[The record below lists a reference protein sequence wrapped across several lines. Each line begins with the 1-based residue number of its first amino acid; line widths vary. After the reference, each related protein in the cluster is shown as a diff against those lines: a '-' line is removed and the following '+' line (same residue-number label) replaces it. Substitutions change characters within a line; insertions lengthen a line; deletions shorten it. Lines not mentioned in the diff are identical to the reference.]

1 MVRNLYLSDISYLTM
16 FSLIGSEGF
25 VADDYMYYVF
35 DEEKGLEGLDQI
47 CCEDDVQQMLI
58 HSHMKNL

>member
-1 MVRNLYLSDISYLTM
+1 MVRNLYQSDISYLTM
-16 FSLIGSEGF
+16 LSLIGSEGF

-47 CCEDDVQQMLI
+47 
-58 HSHMKNL
+58 